1 MNFNKIE
8 DIKIDDKELK
18 AAKQAA
24 FEDMREQF
32 NLKKPKCKRKLKK
45 SSSK

>member
-1 MNFNKIE
+1 MSFNKVGN
-8 DIKIDDKELK
+8 IKIDDKELET
-18 AAKQAA
+18 AKKAA